1 MVGRPRHQVRL
12 SVIKQLSDIELD
24 VATEFFILHFTDL
37 NTFAGDEYENMN
49 YGPAGPK
56 VFSLKVGPG
65 DNWES
70 AATPRI
76 MTELPFTE

>member
-37 NTFAGDEYENMN
+37 N
-49 YGPAGPK
+49 
-56 VFSLKVGPG
+56 KVGPG
-65 DNWES
+65 DN
-70 AATPRI
+70 
-76 MTELPFTE
+76 

>member
-1 MVGRPRHQVRL
+1 MRL

-24 VATEFFILHFTDL
+24 VATECFILHFTDL

-56 VFSLKVGPG
+56 VFFS
-65 DNWES
+65 
-70 AATPRI
+70 
-76 MTELPFTE
+76 